1 MLKLAR
7 ETAAW
12 FWALP
17 DLVLDGGL
25 AVLLLAVEITVKNL
39 QRGAYLGWSSWSM
52 VVTLVVGSLALT
64 VRRRAPRIA
73 LVAAALP
80 TVQAVWT
87 GFPVGDIGLS
97 VALYTMADR
106 CPRRQ
111 SAVALGLLVAGKIAV
126 GILHPVSAVGIPVWG
141 YFFSVAR
148 SFGCHRQT
156 ERALRGELEK
166 RAHQLERE
174 RELRVRR
181 ATADERARIARDLHD
196 IVAHSVSV
204 MVLHTAAA
212 RRTLSRDPRRAEE
225 AIAQVET
232 IGRQSLNELRQLLG
246 LLRPEG
252 QESELRPQPS
262 LAYLDD
268 LIEGFR
274 EVGLAVDVLV
284 AGADR
289 PLPSVVDLSA
299 YRIIQEA
306 LTNALKHAA
315 ANLVEVRIRYDPG
328 ELRLEINND
337 GSAKPTGT
345 VLDEG
350 GGHGLVGMRERAA
363 LVGGR
368 LTAGHRPGG
377 GFRVDA
383 VLPTES

>member
-1 MLKLAR
+1 MRTLAR
-7 ETAAW
+7 EAAAR

-25 AVLLLAVEITVKNL
+25 AVLLLAVEISVKNL
-39 QRGAYLGWSSWSM
+39 QRSPYAGWSSIPMM
-52 VVTLVVGSLALT
+52 VALVVGSLALT

-73 LVAAALP
+73 LLAAALP
-80 TVQAVWT
+80 TVQAIWT
-87 GFPVGDIGLS
+87 GYPVGDIGLS
-97 VALYTMADR
+97 VALYSMADR

-111 SAVALGLLVAGKIAV
+111 SAVALALLVAGKIVV
-126 GILHPVSAVGIPVWG
+126 GILYPVSAVGIPVWA

-156 ERALRGELEK
+156 ERALRGELEE
-166 RAHQLERE
+166 RAQQLERE

-181 ATADERARIARDLHD
+181 ATVDERARIARDLHD

-204 MVLHTAAA
+204 MVVHTAAA
-212 RRTLSRDPRRAEE
+212 RRTLNRDPQRAEE
-225 AIAQVET
+225 AIAQVEV

-252 QESELRPQPS
+252 HESELRPQPS
-262 LAYLDD
+262 LTYLDD

-274 EVGLAVDVLV
+274 EVGLPVTLLT
-284 AGADR
+284 AGTVR

-306 LTNALKHAA
+306 LTNALKHASA
-315 ANLVEVRIRYDPG
+315 SLVEVRIRYDPG
-328 ELRLEINND
+328 QLRLEINDD
-337 GSAKPTGT
+337 GAGTTGT
-345 VLDEG
+345 TLDDG

-368 LTAGHRPGG
+368 LTTGQRPGR

-383 VLPTES
+383 VLPTER

>member
-1 MLKLAR
+1 MAAR
-7 ETAAW
+7 
-12 FWALP
+12 FRDLP
-17 DLVLDGGL
+17 HLVVDGGL
-25 AVLLLAVEITVKNL
+25 GVLLLAVEVSVKNL
-39 QRGAYLGWSSWSM
+39 HPAGYAGWSSRPM
-52 VVTLVVGSLALT
+52 VLALVVGSLALT
-64 VRRRAPRIA
+64 VRRRYPLVA
-73 LVAAALP
+73 LVAASLP
-80 TVQAVWT
+80 TVQAIWT
-87 GFPVGDIGLS
+87 GLPVGDIGLS
-97 VALYTMADR
+97 VALYSMAAR
-106 CPRRQ
+106 SPRRQ
-111 SAVALGLLVAGKIAV
+111 SAVALGILVAGKIVV
-126 GILHPVSAVGIPVWG
+126 GVLYPVSAVGIPVWA

-156 ERALRGELEK
+156 EEALRRELEE
-166 RAHQLERE
+166 RARQLERE

-212 RRTLSRDPRRAEE
+212 RRTLRRDPERAEE
-225 AIAQVET
+225 SFAQVEA
-232 IGRQSLNELRQLLG
+232 IGRQSLTELRQLLG

-252 QESELRPQPS
+252 HESELRPQPS

-274 EVGLAVDVLV
+274 DVGLPVEVTV
-284 AGADR
+284 TGAPR
-289 PLPSVVDLSA
+289 PLPSVADSCA

-315 ANLVEVRIRYDPG
+315 ASLVGVRIRYDPG
-328 ELRLEINND
+328 ELRLEVIDD
-337 GSAKPTGT
+337 GGGQAAGP

-363 LVGGR
+363 LVGGS

-383 VLPTES
+383 VLPTEA